1 MRTDAIRRN
10 LLLPIAVA
18 ALAGAAPARAAGP
31 PPARAVEDLSRGFRF
46 SPPNLSFAEAP
57 STPDVMYVGTRWGR
71 VYVTRDAGRSWEE
84 SSVLTPRG
92 SFYGVL
98 RPWDG
103 EDSVAGVGVADA
115 PGLQTVGELVDF
127 SPDAELQDDNFD
139 YTGGRPS
146 AFRSLKL
153 GVLSDAV
160 VGGGSGGGG
169 GGGGG
174 GSSLGVGLRNTAPW
188 LQLRV
193 REKRGWGVGIS
204 IKQTLALKAANWT
217 EINYIDV
224 DPRDPNVVL
233 AATAEGIVRS
243 FDGGYSWPLVLTGST
258 KYERWMNQV
267 ARDPR
272 DPATVYAASWQ
283 GLHVSR
289 DGGLSWD
296 KLIDPLVAQ
305 SDVTWITFHPTQP
318 KTLYVGVGWGLL
330 KSVDGGK
337 SFDLVYRSPWPAASL
352 VRRVVVDPA
361 RPTRVFVATAD
372 GLMVSEDDGG
382 TFERAG
388 GLLFTGSD
396 LGVLSAGKAP
406 GHFIAGDRYDLWET
420 RDGGKSWQALL
431 FGRIEWDVRA
441 ARFSRHAKDT
451 VLIVTSAEML
461 RLAPATPRALG
472 QDIVDAFREL
482 RAKEPSVNEAVSAAL
497 GRFGA
502 DVTERLAY
510 RAGARWRHLLPTV
523 RAGLIVRDLG
533 LNAFVIDRGVDD
545 ELELRRLSD
554 RHDTGA
560 AVFAT
565 WDLVRLLR
573 DSSEV
578 AVGRV
583 ADVNR
588 SLEYNVRQT
597 VINLYQERRRLQLE
611 AMAETFGDTRTTLM
625 RDLRLEEL
633 TAHLNALTGDLF
645 APYRAL

>member
-1 MRTDAIRRN
+1 MRTDAISRN
-10 LLLPIAVA
+10 LLRLI
-18 ALAGAAPARAAGP
+18 ALAAVVGATPAGAAGP

-57 STPDVMYVGTRWGR
+57 STPDVLYVGTRWGR
-71 VYVTRDAGRSWEE
+71 IYVSRDAGRSWEE

-92 SFYGVL
+92 QFYGAL
-98 RPWDG
+98 RPWNG
-103 EDSVAGVGVADA
+103 EDSVTGAGVTEA
-115 PGLQTVGELVDF
+115 PGLQTVGELIDF
-127 SPDAELQDDNFD
+127 SPDAELYDENFD
-139 YTGGRPS
+139 YTGGRPA

-153 GVLSDAV
+153 SLLSDAV
-160 VGGGSGGGG
+160 VGGGARASAGGGAS
-169 GGGGG
+169 
-174 GSSLGVGLRNTAPW
+174 GSALGVGLRNTAPW

-193 REKRGWGVGIS
+193 RQKRGWGVGIS

-217 EINYIDV
+217 EINFIDV

-233 AATAEGIVRS
+233 AATAEGVVRS
-243 FDGGYSWPLVLTGST
+243 FDGGYSWPLVLTGAT
-258 KYERWMNQV
+258 KYERWMNHL

-272 DPATVYAASWQ
+272 DPATVYAASWL

-305 SDVTWITFHPTQP
+305 SDVTWTAFHPTEPQ
-318 KTLYVGVGWGLL
+318 TLYVGVGWGLL
-330 KSVDGGK
+330 KSVDGGRN
-337 SFDLVYRSPWPAASL
+337 FELIYRSPWPAASL

-361 RPTRVFVATAD
+361 NPSRVFVATAD
-372 GLMVSEDDGG
+372 GLMVSEDDGQ

-396 LGVLSAGKAP
+396 LGVLSAGAAP

-451 VLIVTSAEML
+451 VLILTSAEML

-472 QDIVDAFREL
+472 HDVVEAFREL
-482 RAKEPSVNEAVSAAL
+482 RDKEPSVNEAVGAAL

-523 RAGLIVRDLG
+523 SAGLVVRDLG
-533 LNAFVIDRGVDD
+533 LNAFVIDRSVDD

-554 RHDTGA
+554 RRDAGA

-573 DSSEV
+573 DSNEV

-611 AMAETFGDTRTTLM
+611 AMAEAFGDARSTLM

-645 APYRAL
+645 EPYRAL